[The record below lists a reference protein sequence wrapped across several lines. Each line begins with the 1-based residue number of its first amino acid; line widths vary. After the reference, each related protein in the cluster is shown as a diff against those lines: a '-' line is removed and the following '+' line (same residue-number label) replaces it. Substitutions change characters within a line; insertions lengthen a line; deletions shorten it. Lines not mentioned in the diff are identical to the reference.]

1 MSLKQLNQEQ
11 VKTWTLQQK
20 DEWWLKNVYKGDM
33 PQLTLRSAITGAVL
47 GMFLCLT
54 NLYIGIRTGWTLGV
68 GITAVVAS
76 YGMFRLLAKTKI
88 ATDMTI
94 LENNAMQSIAA
105 SAGYTTSPLISAI
118 AAYMLATG
126 IIPPQWQVYFWIVAL
141 GILGTLFAF
150 PLKKKFINDEQLPFP
165 EGYAAGVVLE
175 SLHSPDA
182 KVGLQRA
189 KFLAGGA
196 GVSALIEFLRSD
208 VVLAKLGVPFLAIP
222 HYWDEFVYKFYT
234 PTILGTPMKD
244 LLLRFDTSI
253 VMFGAGTIMSMQTAT
268 SMLMGGLFNY
278 AVLAPIMIKKGII
291 IGGGFKNIS
300 LWALWGG
307 ASMMTSASLYSF
319 FSADSTIAGF
329 KQIFKKNKVEKKEDL
344 LKDIELPFSVSVI
357 GVPIV
362 GFAMVIMGKEFFGV
376 DYWLTAIS
384 IPLVF
389 AFSIMA
395 VKATGLTGTTPGSAL
410 AKMTQAVYSILDPG
424 NLATNLTAAG
434 VTSNVCLNAS
444 NLLMDIK
451 PGYML
456 GAKPRQQAVGH
467 IIGIFAGSLVAIPV
481 FYMIFNGDINSF
493 GTDRL
498 PMPSAIVWK
507 AVGDVLSVGISSL
520 HITSQY
526 AVLIG
531 AVMGIVMEILIKRT
545 KGKFPISPVAFGLPF
560 VLSFTDVFMMFM
572 GAFVFW
578 VMSKKPLQRRSA
590 FYQAFVE
597 NQESIGAGIIAGGSI
612 IGIILLIIETAG

>member
-1 MSLKQLNQEQ
+1 
-11 VKTWTLQQK
+11 
-20 DEWWLKNVYKGDM
+20 
-33 PQLTLRSAITGAVL
+33 
-47 GMFLCLT
+47 
-54 NLYIGIRTGWTLGV
+54 
-68 GITAVVAS
+68 
-76 YGMFRLLAKTKI
+76 
-88 ATDMTI
+88 
-94 LENNAMQSIAA
+94 
-105 SAGYTTSPLISAI
+105 
-118 AAYMLATG
+118 
-126 IIPPQWQVYFWIVAL
+126 
-141 GILGTLFAF
+141 
-150 PLKKKFINDEQLPFP
+150 
-165 EGYAAGVVLE
+165 
-175 SLHSPDA
+175 
-182 KVGLQRA
+182 
-189 KFLAGGA
+189 
-196 GVSALIEFLRSD
+196 
-208 VVLAKLGVPFLAIP
+208 
-222 HYWDEFVYKFYT
+222 
-234 PTILGTPMKD
+234 
-244 LLLRFDTSI
+244 
-253 VMFGAGTIMSMQTAT
+253 
-268 SMLMGGLFNY
+268 
-278 AVLAPIMIKKGII
+278 
-291 IGGGFKNIS
+291 
-300 LWALWGG
+300 
-307 ASMMTSASLYSF
+307 
-319 FSADSTIAGF
+319 
-329 KQIFKKNKVEKKEDL
+329 
-344 LKDIELPFSVSVI
+344 
-357 GVPIV
+357 VPIV